1 MREEMLVL
9 PALKVMGHRTSKEV
23 GNNCNN
29 LNRLIALDA
38 VTQEPVDVMW
48 MYEGETTS
56 VTGSGFIDVT
66 SQKVLNVS
74 AEGYS
79 SVRLRAVNVSRFQDY
94 PSEGALN
101 NAMLVVKDD
110 QTLDGWGP
118 NFSVSSLPV
127 EENHDVIIVQP
138 GSSCATAL
146 RSDHS
151 IFAWGNPKNG
161 GELKIPDAERTDV
174 KDIQMDDRM
183 GLLLGSAIRVV
194 SQWGADSAGT
204 NKVPDDIANRTDI
217 QKVLTN
223 GSAQIALTQTGQILE
238 WGANEVFRL
247 PTDIA
252 ALKDIRDIYISDSAA
267 IALRKTGQLVAWG
280 NPQTGGVLPDDIA
293 ALNDVERVIPGYES
307 FVALRKNGGLAC
319 WGQNFELPAS
329 MKLLTGIVQAVY
341 GLSEKPLPYAYEGCA
356 VLDSTGQVYSW
367 YGPGVEVSVP
377 AALSDVVALTTNAFY
392 SFAALKSDGSVVAWG
407 TDISG
412 DTTPVN
418 DLLTNVQAIYPM
430 TQGYLALRVDGTMV
444 AWGNPDIQSDNA
456 SIPAE
461 LQGMVTYQY

>member
-1 MREEMLVL
+1 MVL
-9 PALKVMGHRTSKEV
+9 PALKVMGHRTSKEFD
-23 GNNCNN
+23 NNCNN

-38 VTQEPVDVMW
+38 VTHEPVDAIW
-48 MYEGETTS
+48 MYEGETAS
-56 VTGSGFIDVT
+56 VTGPGFIDIT
-66 SQKVLNVS
+66 SQKVLNIS
-74 AEGYS
+74 AQGYS

-94 PSEGALN
+94 PSVGTLY

-118 NFSVSSLPV
+118 NFAVSSLPAD
-127 EENHDVIIVQP
+127 ENHDVVIVHP

-151 IFAWGNPKNG
+151 IFAWGNPVNG

-174 KDIQMDDRM
+174 KDLQMNGRM
-183 GLLLGSAIRVV
+183 GLLLGSEISVV

-204 NKVPDDIANRTDI
+204 NKVPDNVANRTDI

-223 GSAQIALTQTGQILE
+223 GAAQIALTLTGQILE
-238 WGANEVFRL
+238 WGANETFTL
-247 PTDIA
+247 PADIA
-252 ALKDIRDIYISDSAA
+252 ALNDVQDIYISNSAA
-267 IALRKTGQLVAWG
+267 IALRKTGQLAAWG
-280 NPQTGGVLPDDIA
+280 NPQTGGVLPDEIA
-293 ALNDVERVIPGYES
+293 ALTDVERVIPGFQS
-307 FVALRKNGGLAC
+307 FVALRKNGGLVC
-319 WGQNFELPAS
+319 WGQDFELPAS
-329 MKLLTGIVQAVY
+329 MKSLTGIVHAVY

-356 VLDSTGQVYSW
+356 VLDSAGQVYSW

-430 TQGYLALRVDGTMV
+430 TQGYLALRADGTMV

-461 LQGMVTYQY
+461 LQGRVTYQY